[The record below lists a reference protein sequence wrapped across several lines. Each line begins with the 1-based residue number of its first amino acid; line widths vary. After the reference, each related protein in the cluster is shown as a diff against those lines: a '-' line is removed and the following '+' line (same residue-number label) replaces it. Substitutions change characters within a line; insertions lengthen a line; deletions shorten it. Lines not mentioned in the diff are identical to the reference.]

1 METALIQ
8 RRQTAFRLDRE
19 LLYSIRKKA
28 KRMNKSLNTYVEEVL
43 RKSVEDEMDGWPVI
57 DGPIEISAE
66 VKSWRMDSV
75 ITPEEIAKDERLSYI
90 MGKENDN
97 Y

>member
-66 VKSWRMDSV
+66 VKRMSLGYRF
-75 ITPEEIAKDERLSYI
+75 TPEEIAADERLAYI
-90 MGKENDN
+90 LNK
-97 Y
+97 

>member
-1 METALIQ
+1 MQ

-66 VKSWRMDSV
+66 VKRMSLGYRF
-75 ITPEEIAKDERLSYI
+75 TPEEIAADERLAYI
-90 MGKENDN
+90 LNK
-97 Y
+97 

>member
-1 METALIQ
+1 METASMQ

-66 VKSWRMDSV
+66 VKRMSLGYRF
-75 ITPEEIAKDERLSYI
+75 TPEEIAADERLAYI
-90 MGKENDN
+90 LNK
-97 Y
+97 

>member
-1 METALIQ
+1 METASIQ

-66 VKSWRMDSV
+66 VKRMSLGYRF
-75 ITPEEIAKDERLSYI
+75 TPEEIAADERLAYI
-90 MGKENDN
+90 LNK
-97 Y
+97 

>member
-1 METALIQ
+1 METVSMQ

-66 VKSWRMDSV
+66 VKRMSLGYRF
-75 ITPEEIAKDERLSYI
+75 TPEEIAADERLAYI
-90 MGKENDN
+90 LNK
-97 Y
+97 